1 MMPLIIAPQNK
12 NLKIARISADEKTKR
27 HLFNL
32 GVIIGSEVVM
42 LSEQSGNVIVK
53 VKDSKL
59 ALNRE
64 LASKIMVG

>member
-27 HLFNL
+27 HLSNL